1 MENNQLLTNIPAII
15 LENSPIE
22 KHSTLF
28 VNFKLEIKIL
38 FDII

>member
-1 MENNQLLTNIPAII
+1 MENNQNNTNIPAII

-28 VNFKLEIKIL
+28 VK
-38 FDII
+38 

>member
-1 MENNQLLTNIPAII
+1 MENNQLNTNIPAII

-28 VNFKLEIKIL
+28 VSLNLR
-38 FDII
+38 